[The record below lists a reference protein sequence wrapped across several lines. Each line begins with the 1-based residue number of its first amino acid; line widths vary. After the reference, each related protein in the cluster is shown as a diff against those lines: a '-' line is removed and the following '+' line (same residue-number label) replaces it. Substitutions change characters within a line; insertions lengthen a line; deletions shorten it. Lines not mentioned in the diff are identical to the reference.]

1 MMKEIKLYMLEEQ
14 KQKGH
19 AVKSIVYSFL
29 IEEDV
34 IQTLRMKE
42 THVET
47 VVLLQLKITKD
58 WWGNYGFGIKSYN
71 THCERFE

>member
-19 AVKSIVYSFL
+19 AVKSIVYSFP

-47 VVLLQLKITKD
+47 VVLLQLKD
-58 WWGNYGFGIKSYN
+58 N
-71 THCERFE
+71 